1 MSQDAVAD
9 ELAIRDL
16 VARYAQAVTHRD
28 EAAWGATWAKDG
40 EWSVMG
46 REAKGREAAVALWNE
61 LMGSLSFIV
70 QMATTG
76 NIQLAG
82 DRATGGWTVTEH
94 GKFGNGSPLFTIGL
108 YDDVYVR
115 SPEGW
120 CFQSRAFRPLYAGP
134 PDLSAPP
141 IGGPS

>member
-1 MSQDAVAD
+1 MDKTTVGDQL
-9 ELAIRDL
+9 EIREL
-16 VARYAQAVTHRD
+16 VARYSDAVGARD

-61 LMGSLSFIV
+61 LMGGLSFIV

-82 DRATGGWTVTEH
+82 DQATGGWTVTEH
-94 GKFGNGSPLFTIGL
+94 GKFGNGTALFTIGL

-115 SPEGW
+115 SAEGW
-120 CFQSRAFRPLYAGP
+120 RFQSRAFRPLYAGP

-141 IGGPS
+141 IGSAS